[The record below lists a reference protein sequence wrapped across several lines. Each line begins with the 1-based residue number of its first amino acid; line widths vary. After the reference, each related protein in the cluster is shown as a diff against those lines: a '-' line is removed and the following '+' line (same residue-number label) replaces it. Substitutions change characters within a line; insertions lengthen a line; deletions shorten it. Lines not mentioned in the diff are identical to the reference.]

1 MRTLVLDPYDGNAL
15 KFSFA
20 HDIEIRDMLA
30 IIRKLHFPK
39 TGRTD
44 EQLSI
49 ALVELITNSLRAQA
63 ERHVQEP
70 VMLDIRSD
78 ALHLMAKVA
87 DHGGGF
93 DPASLPFDLAKPVED
108 IDPTAKPFGEY
119 RRLHGYTRF
128 GMGLILVR
136 KTFQSFHLRFV
147 DRLGRELAWPSPE
160 IIGTVISL
168 RSEIRSGESPA
179 SLGNQRRS
187 HRDPCLARVCLYDPD
202 ALGHVIDISDEGLR
216 VQFIS
221 PLYEWQQGDYRLL
234 LSMSEIGIA
243 PFTINVQPMWRMEKN
258 DSTIVGMK
266 LQAHTDEA
274 GRAGFEALRKYYA
287 SRISEY
293 SIGFGVEQ

>member
-1 MRTLVLDPYDGNAL
+1 MQTLVLDPCDGNAL
-15 KFSFA
+15 KLSFA
-20 HDIEIRDMLA
+20 HDIDIRDTLA
-30 IIRKLHFPK
+30 IFRKLHFPE
-39 TGRTD
+39 TGKTD

-49 ALVELITNSLRAQA
+49 ALIELITNSLRAQA
-63 ERHVQEP
+63 ERRVQEP
-70 VMLDIRSD
+70 VLLDIRSD
-78 ALHLMAKVA
+78 TLHLMAKVT

-108 IDPTAKPFGEY
+108 IDPTAEPFSEY
-119 RRLHGYTRF
+119 RRLHGYARF

-136 KTFQSFHLRFV
+136 KTFQSFHLCFV
-147 DRLGRELAWPSPE
+147 DRLGRELAWPSPA

-168 RSEIRSGESPA
+168 RSEIRGRERPA

-187 HRDPCLARVCLYDPD
+187 HRDLCLARACLREPD
-202 ALGHVIDISDEGLR
+202 ALGHVIDISGEGLR

-293 SIGFGVEQ
+293 SIGFGVER